1 MRFATPRSHY
11 VASRLPTLICWREHL
26 IPRGE
31 REGRRRSRM
40 AQFRT
45 SRVILVSWRQI
56 PLLADENIRLQ
67 NLWDGIETMTALMQM
82 E

>member
-1 MRFATPRSHY
+1 
-11 VASRLPTLICWREHL
+11 
-26 IPRGE
+26 
-31 REGRRRSRM
+31 M
-40 AQFRT
+40 AQFLT

-67 NLWDGIETMTALMQM
+67 NLWAGIETMAALMQM